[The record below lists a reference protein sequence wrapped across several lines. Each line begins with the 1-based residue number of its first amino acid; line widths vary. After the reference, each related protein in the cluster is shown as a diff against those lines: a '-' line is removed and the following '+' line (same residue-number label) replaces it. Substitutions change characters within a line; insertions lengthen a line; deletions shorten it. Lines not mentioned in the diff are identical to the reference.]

1 MNTTEAYLPFGELN
15 MGRIDD
21 LARALN
27 PIGLS
32 VEVKGERPTIALLIE
47 AACLVGLRDPG
58 AITRVATEL
67 CAME

>member
-27 PIGLS
+27 PIGLAIE
-32 VEVKGERPTIALLIE
+32 VESGKRPTIAILLE

-67 CAME
+67 CA